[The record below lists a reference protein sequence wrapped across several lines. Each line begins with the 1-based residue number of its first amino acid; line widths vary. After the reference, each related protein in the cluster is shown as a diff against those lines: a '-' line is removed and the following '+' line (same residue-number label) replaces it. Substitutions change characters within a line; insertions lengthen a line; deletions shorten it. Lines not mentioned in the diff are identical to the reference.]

1 MGILDI
7 FTKRTRTRKMGYMID
22 LDRLNELI
30 SQFESSDV
38 QTVMSALELTRSI
51 PHVETRLS
59 LLEHAARYCGSPKLA
74 TEAFTELC
82 EELKA
87 FTAEEKVGQVEDII
101 RYGSKVSE
109 IRILAMKYAVE
120 LVERGELENSGA
132 AQEMLRFIAEVVRDK
147 ESKVVRN
154 ARALL
159 PEDLGGLESAEV
171 AGVQKN

>member
-1 MGILDI
+1 
-7 FTKRTRTRKMGYMID
+7 MGYMID
-22 LDRLNELI
+22 LDGLNELI
-30 SQFESSDV
+30 SQFESSDA
-38 QTVMSALELTRSI
+38 QTVMNALELTRSI

-101 RYGSKVSE
+101 RYGSNVSE
-109 IRILAMKYAVE
+109 IRLLAMQYAVE
-120 LVERGELENSGA
+120 LVERGELERNSGA

-147 ESKVVRN
+147 ESKVVRK

-159 PEDLGGLESAEV
+159 EDPLGVEV
-171 AGVQKN
+171 G

>member
-1 MGILDI
+1 
-7 FTKRTRTRKMGYMID
+7 MGYMID
-22 LDRLNELI
+22 LDGLNELI

-59 LLEHAARYCGSPKLA
+59 LLENAARHCGSPKLA

-101 RYGSKVSE
+101 RYGSNVSE
-109 IRILAMKYAVE
+109 IRLLAMQYAVD
-120 LVERGELENSGA
+120 LVERGELDKNSGA

-147 ESKVVRN
+147 ESKVVRK
-154 ARALL
+154 ARELL
-159 PEDLGGLESAEV
+159 SEDLLGVEV
-171 AGVQKN
+171 G

>member
-1 MGILDI
+1 
-7 FTKRTRTRKMGYMID
+7 MGYMID
-22 LDRLNELI
+22 LDGLNELI
-30 SQFESSDV
+30 SQFESSDA

-101 RYGSKVSE
+101 RYGSNVSE
-109 IRILAMKYAVE
+109 IRLLAMQYAVE
-120 LVERGELENSGA
+120 LVERGELERNSGA

-147 ESKVVRN
+147 ESKVVRK

-159 PEDLGGLESAEV
+159 EDPLGVEV
-171 AGVQKN
+171 G

>member
-7 FTKRTRTRKMGYMID
+7 FKKHTRTRKIGCMID
-22 LDRLNELI
+22 LDGLNELT
-30 SQFESSDV
+30 SQLESSDV

-101 RYGSKVSE
+101 RYGSKVST
-109 IRILAMKYAVE
+109 IRLLAMQYAVE
-120 LVERGELENSGA
+120 LVERGELEKNSGVT
-132 AQEMLRFIAEVVRDK
+132 QEMLRFIAEVVRDK
-147 ESKVVRN
+147 ESKVVRK

-159 PEDLGGLESAEV
+159 PEDIEGLESAEV
-171 AGVQKN
+171 